1 MEDNKQDLE
10 KMNRLKSEY
19 EDKHMTE
26 KQLES
31 VKATIAA
38 AKQEKRRGRRKVIIQ
53 RCSVAAAVI
62 AAFVILPNTSPVVAN
77 AMQNIPV
84 LGKLARVVTFR
95 SYAEKTDDLKISVNI
110 PSVELI
116 AEDTNGLADA
126 INQEIYDRC
135 EEYCNEA
142 ITRAEEYREAFLAT
156 GGTQEEW
163 EAHHIEITVDY
174 EIKSQTEDILSFT
187 VNCYENWNFGSNETR
202 YYNMDI
208 QSEKIITLEDILG
221 EDYVDAVNTSIQAQI
236 QERTAGGEVFWT
248 PEEGGFT
255 GISEDTKF
263 YMNQA
268 GNPVIVFDKYE
279 IAPGSS
285 GEVEFEIARYTEEAI
300 ADTQGTKETEEA
312 EAASDAVY
320 EDNFSVDKEAV
331 VAFAG
336 KIKEAV
342 ANQDIEALAD
352 LASYPLYA
360 GFEDGGVTV
369 ASREELVGFGAE
381 KIFTPEMMDSIKN
394 ADENSLS
401 PSMAG
406 FALYSNNGPNMVFGV
421 VDGKLAIQG
430 INY

>member
-95 SYAEKTDDLKISVNI
+95 SYVEETDDLKVSVNI

-126 INQEIYDRC
+126 INREIYNRC

-142 ITRAEEYREAFLAT
+142 IIRAEEYREAFLAT

-174 EIKSQTEDILSFT
+174 EIKSQTEDFLSFT
-187 VNCYENWNFGSNETR
+187 VNCYENWNSGSNETR

-236 QERTAGGEVFWT
+236 QERTADGEVFWT

-285 GEVEFEIARYTEEAI
+285 GEVEFEIAR
-300 ADTQGTKETEEA
+300 
-312 EAASDAVY
+312 
-320 EDNFSVDKEAV
+320 
-331 VAFAG
+331 
-336 KIKEAV
+336 
-342 ANQDIEALAD
+342 
-352 LASYPLYA
+352 
-360 GFEDGGVTV
+360 
-369 ASREELVGFGAE
+369 
-381 KIFTPEMMDSIKN
+381 
-394 ADENSLS
+394 
-401 PSMAG
+401 
-406 FALYSNNGPNMVFGV
+406 
-421 VDGKLAIQG
+421 
-430 INY
+430 

>member
-38 AKQEKRRGRRKVIIQ
+38 AKQEKRRGRRKVMIQ

-95 SYAEKTDDLKISVNI
+95 SYVEETDDLKVSVNI

-126 INQEIYDRC
+126 INQEIYNRC

-174 EIKSQTEDILSFT
+174 EIKSQTEDFLSFT
-187 VNCYENWNFGSNETR
+187 VNCYENWNSGSNETR

-263 YMNQA
+263 YMNRA

-285 GEVEFEIARYTEEAI
+285 GEVEFEIAR
-300 ADTQGTKETEEA
+300 
-312 EAASDAVY
+312 
-320 EDNFSVDKEAV
+320 
-331 VAFAG
+331 
-336 KIKEAV
+336 
-342 ANQDIEALAD
+342 
-352 LASYPLYA
+352 
-360 GFEDGGVTV
+360 
-369 ASREELVGFGAE
+369 
-381 KIFTPEMMDSIKN
+381 
-394 ADENSLS
+394 
-401 PSMAG
+401 
-406 FALYSNNGPNMVFGV
+406 
-421 VDGKLAIQG
+421 
-430 INY
+430 

>member
-53 RCSVAAAVI
+53 RCSVATAVI

-95 SYAEKTDDLKISVNI
+95 SYVEETDDLKVSVNI

-126 INQEIYDRC
+126 INREIYDRC

-174 EIKSQTEDILSFT
+174 EIKSQTEDFLSFT
-187 VNCYENWNFGSNETR
+187 VNCYENWNSGSNETR

-208 QSEKIITLEDILG
+208 QGEKIITLEDILG

-236 QERTAGGEVFWT
+236 QERTADGEVFWT

-285 GEVEFEIARYTEEAI
+285 GEVEFEIAR
-300 ADTQGTKETEEA
+300 
-312 EAASDAVY
+312 
-320 EDNFSVDKEAV
+320 
-331 VAFAG
+331 
-336 KIKEAV
+336 
-342 ANQDIEALAD
+342 
-352 LASYPLYA
+352 
-360 GFEDGGVTV
+360 
-369 ASREELVGFGAE
+369 
-381 KIFTPEMMDSIKN
+381 
-394 ADENSLS
+394 
-401 PSMAG
+401 
-406 FALYSNNGPNMVFGV
+406 
-421 VDGKLAIQG
+421 
-430 INY
+430 

>member
-1 MEDNKQDLE
+1 
-10 KMNRLKSEY
+10 
-19 EDKHMTE
+19 MTE

-53 RCSVAAAVI
+53 RCSVAVAAI

-95 SYAEKTDDLKISVNI
+95 SYEEETDDLKVSVNI

-116 AEDTNGLADA
+116 AEDTNGLTDA

-174 EIKSQTEDILSFT
+174 EIKSQTEDFLSFT
-187 VNCYENWNFGSNETR
+187 VNCYENWNSGSNETR
-202 YYNMDI
+202 YYNIDI

-221 EDYVDAVNTSIQAQI
+221 EDYVDAVNTSIQTQI
-236 QERTAGGEVFWT
+236 QERMADGEVFWT

-285 GEVEFEIARYTEEAI
+285 GEVEFEI
-300 ADTQGTKETEEA
+300 TK
-312 EAASDAVY
+312 
-320 EDNFSVDKEAV
+320 
-331 VAFAG
+331 
-336 KIKEAV
+336 
-342 ANQDIEALAD
+342 
-352 LASYPLYA
+352 
-360 GFEDGGVTV
+360 
-369 ASREELVGFGAE
+369 
-381 KIFTPEMMDSIKN
+381 
-394 ADENSLS
+394 
-401 PSMAG
+401 
-406 FALYSNNGPNMVFGV
+406 
-421 VDGKLAIQG
+421 
-430 INY
+430 

>member
-95 SYAEKTDDLKISVNI
+95 SYVEETDDLKVSVNI

-174 EIKSQTEDILSFT
+174 EIKSQTEDFLSFT
-187 VNCYENWNFGSNETR
+187 VNCYENWNSGSNETR

-208 QSEKIITLEDILG
+208 QREKIITLEDVLG

-236 QERTAGGEVFWT
+236 QERTADGEVFWT

-285 GEVEFEIARYTEEAI
+285 GEVEFEIAR
-300 ADTQGTKETEEA
+300 
-312 EAASDAVY
+312 
-320 EDNFSVDKEAV
+320 
-331 VAFAG
+331 
-336 KIKEAV
+336 
-342 ANQDIEALAD
+342 
-352 LASYPLYA
+352 
-360 GFEDGGVTV
+360 
-369 ASREELVGFGAE
+369 
-381 KIFTPEMMDSIKN
+381 
-394 ADENSLS
+394 
-401 PSMAG
+401 
-406 FALYSNNGPNMVFGV
+406 
-421 VDGKLAIQG
+421 
-430 INY
+430 

>member
-10 KMNRLKSEY
+10 KMNQLKFEY
-19 EDKHMTE
+19 ENKHMTE

-53 RCSVAAAVI
+53 RCSVAAAAI

-95 SYAEKTDDLKISVNI
+95 SYEEEADDLKVSVNI
-110 PSVELI
+110 PSVDLI
-116 AEDTNGLADA
+116 TEDTNGLTDA

-174 EIKSQTEDILSFT
+174 EIKSQTEDFLSFT
-187 VNCYENWNFGSNETR
+187 VNCYENWNSGSNETR
-202 YYNMDI
+202 YYNIDI

-221 EDYVDAVNTSIQAQI
+221 EDYVDAVNTSIQTQI
-236 QERTAGGEVFWT
+236 QERMADGEVFWT

-268 GNPVIVFDKYE
+268 GNPVIVFGKYE
-279 IAPGSS
+279 MAPGSS
-285 GEVEFEIARYTEEAI
+285 GEVEFEI
-300 ADTQGTKETEEA
+300 TK
-312 EAASDAVY
+312 
-320 EDNFSVDKEAV
+320 
-331 VAFAG
+331 
-336 KIKEAV
+336 
-342 ANQDIEALAD
+342 
-352 LASYPLYA
+352 
-360 GFEDGGVTV
+360 
-369 ASREELVGFGAE
+369 
-381 KIFTPEMMDSIKN
+381 
-394 ADENSLS
+394 
-401 PSMAG
+401 
-406 FALYSNNGPNMVFGV
+406 
-421 VDGKLAIQG
+421 
-430 INY
+430 

>member
-10 KMNRLKSEY
+10 KMNQLKFEY
-19 EDKHMTE
+19 ENKHMTE

-53 RCSVAAAVI
+53 RCSVAAAAI

-95 SYAEKTDDLKISVNI
+95 SYEEETDDLKVSVNI
-110 PSVELI
+110 PSVDLI
-116 AEDTNGLADA
+116 AEDTNGLTDA
-126 INQEIYDRC
+126 INQEIYDCC

-174 EIKSQTEDILSFT
+174 EIKSQTEDFLSFT
-187 VNCYENWNFGSNETR
+187 VNCYENWNSGSNETR
-202 YYNMDI
+202 YYNIDI

-221 EDYVDAVNTSIQAQI
+221 EDYVDAVNTSIQTQI
-236 QERTAGGEVFWT
+236 QERMADGEVFWT

-268 GNPVIVFDKYE
+268 GNPVIVFGKYE

-285 GEVEFEIARYTEEAI
+285 GEVEFEI
-300 ADTQGTKETEEA
+300 TK
-312 EAASDAVY
+312 
-320 EDNFSVDKEAV
+320 
-331 VAFAG
+331 
-336 KIKEAV
+336 
-342 ANQDIEALAD
+342 
-352 LASYPLYA
+352 
-360 GFEDGGVTV
+360 
-369 ASREELVGFGAE
+369 
-381 KIFTPEMMDSIKN
+381 
-394 ADENSLS
+394 
-401 PSMAG
+401 
-406 FALYSNNGPNMVFGV
+406 
-421 VDGKLAIQG
+421 
-430 INY
+430 